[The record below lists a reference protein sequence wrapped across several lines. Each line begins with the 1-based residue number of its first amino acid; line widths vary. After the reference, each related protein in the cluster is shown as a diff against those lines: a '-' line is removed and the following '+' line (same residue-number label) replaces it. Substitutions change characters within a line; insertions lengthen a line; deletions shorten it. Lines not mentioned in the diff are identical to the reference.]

1 MSQTAQKPTP
11 LLFVISCLLCPALGI
26 APGYGM
32 QTKNLLGTAGLDGSD
47 TAQVN
52 ALLNNKELM
61 EQQSKLQEDS
71 GKLTGESDA
80 LLYEIDPEYK
90 PMTPEEMQAQ
100 FTAMEES
107 KRLLEEQRRV
117 IELQNE
123 VLTSLAEARRGN

>member
-90 PMTPEEMQAQ
+90 PMTP
-100 FTAMEES
+100 
-107 KRLLEEQRRV
+107 KRCKRNLRQWKKANVFLKNKDV
-117 IELQNE
+117 
-123 VLTSLAEARRGN
+123 